1 MTTPLDDADLTAFL
15 EGQETSWLAEQLML
29 VADED
34 PITRI
39 RLTAAAGAES
49 AVEEARAA
57 TLAAVVDHVPAAEDE
72 EEDDG
77 DALHRTL
84 DLLDDLVDYGF
95 EDETSDIA
103 DEARELYV
111 SRHGE
116 DDSEHLARLHV
127 IADGAEEDE
136 GDEVHEQAV

>member
-1 MTTPLDDADLTAFL
+1 MTTPLDDAGLTAFL

-39 RLTAAAGAES
+39 RLTAAAGDES

-57 TLAAVVDHVPAAEDE
+57 TLAAVVDHAPAAEDE

-77 DALHRTL
+77 DTLHRTL

-103 DEARELYV
+103 DEAREIYV
-111 SRHGE
+111 TRHGE

-127 IADGAEEDE
+127 IADGSDEDE
-136 GDEVHEQAV
+136 EHEQAV

>member
-39 RLTAAAGAES
+39 RLTAAAGSES
-49 AVEEARAA
+49 VVEEARAA
-57 TLAAVVDHVPAAEDE
+57 TLAAVVDHVPATEDE

-77 DALHRTL
+77 DILHRTL

-95 EDETSDIA
+95 EDETADIA

-111 SRHGE
+111 TRHGE
-116 DDSEHLARLHV
+116 DESEHLARLHV
-127 IADGAEEDE
+127 IADGAEEDD
-136 GDEVHEQAV
+136 GDEDE